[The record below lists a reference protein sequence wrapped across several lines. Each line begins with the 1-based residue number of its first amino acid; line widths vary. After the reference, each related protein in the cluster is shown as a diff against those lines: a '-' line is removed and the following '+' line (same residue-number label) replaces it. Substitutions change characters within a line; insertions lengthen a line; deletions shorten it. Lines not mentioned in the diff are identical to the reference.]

1 MVQERRW
8 SLQTR
13 NRQTA
18 PPRPKQ
24 WEPAPWAPGSESGGM
39 GSFKE
44 PSQEAALP
52 RTTSSFTNTGQQ
64 VYLQHQDRDKAP
76 GDDGGPRFGEGANLG
91 NG

>member
-1 MVQERRW
+1 MVITNQKQANCPSQAQAMGTCPMGTRVRER
-8 SLQTR
+8 
-13 NRQTA
+13 
-18 PPRPKQ
+18 
-24 WEPAPWAPGSESGGM
+24 GM